1 MLSILVGA
9 FIVSAVHAL
18 MPDHWIP
25 LVLISRAEGWS
36 KIETMWISAL
46 VTIPHLVSTIILGG
60 IVGMIGFQISI
71 TYEQIMEKIAPAIF
85 ILIGGFYIYRGLKI
99 QGHKHGDLDA
109 YEGLRGRPKKTIISF
124 LATALFFSPCV
135 PIGSYFLV
143 ASPTGARGMIMV
155 SLIYLVVTM
164 SIMLLMVYLG
174 RKGLDRVQWHFL
186 EHNESLITGAIL
198 VLLGIFVYFVE
209 L

>member
-1 MLSILVGA
+1 
-9 FIVSAVHAL
+9 
-18 MPDHWIP
+18 
-25 LVLISRAEGWS
+25 
-36 KIETMWISAL
+36 
-46 VTIPHLVSTIILGG
+46 
-60 IVGMIGFQISI
+60 
-71 TYEQIMEKIAPAIF
+71 
-85 ILIGGFYIYRGLKI
+85 
-99 QGHKHGDLDA
+99 
-109 YEGLRGRPKKTIISF
+109 
-124 LATALFFSPCV
+124 
-135 PIGSYFLV
+135 
-143 ASPTGARGMIMV
+143 MIMV